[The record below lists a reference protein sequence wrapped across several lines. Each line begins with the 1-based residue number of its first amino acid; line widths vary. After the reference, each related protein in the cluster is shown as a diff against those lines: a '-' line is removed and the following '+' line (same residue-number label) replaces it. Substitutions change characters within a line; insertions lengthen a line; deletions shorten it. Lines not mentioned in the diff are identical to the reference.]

1 MNLGI
6 VAILALFAQG
16 GPAPSDPGR
25 AARIKALAEER
36 AAEDRRNASDP
47 CLRRDGDDWTI
58 IRWRD
63 CLKLGPATRMRGVW
77 YYGFEESGFVPN
89 VRTVPLSRRMHV
101 KWRELDTVLDVDL
114 EQVMQIRR
122 VKLGLPCTTAIAI
135 DFIGREAVIPA
146 EGVVLPRA
154 KRVIAVDRVL
164 DARLVGIVRTVGRPR
179 QCPKRMN

>member
-1 MNLGI
+1 MKLI
-6 VAILALFAQG
+6 MLALLSALTAA
-16 GPAPSDPGR
+16 GPILSDPGR
-25 AARIKALAEER
+25 DERLKAIARER
-36 AAEDRRNASDP
+36 AEQDQRNASDP
-47 CLRRDGDDWTI
+47 CLRRDGDSWEI
-58 IRWRD
+58 LRWRD

-114 EQVMQIRR
+114 EQAMRVRR

-135 DFIGREAVIPA
+135 DFIGREATIPA
-146 EGVVLPRA
+146 EGGVLPRA

-164 DARLVGIVRTVGRPR
+164 DARLVGIVRTIGRPR
-179 QCPKRMN
+179 QCPKRGN